1 MSAPLLIELLTE
13 ELPPKALAKLSTAF
27 ADGVLAGL
35 VKLGLVDAA
44 AVVHPFST
52 PRRLAVLIEGV
63 RATADDV
70 TRRDKVLPVSVG
82 LQADGTASPSLIKN
96 SPRWVLPISPQPI

>member
-27 ADGVLAGL
+27 ADGVHAGL

-52 PRRLAVLIEGV
+52 PRR
-63 RATADDV
+63 
-70 TRRDKVLPVSVG
+70 
-82 LQADGTASPSLIKN
+82 
-96 SPRWVLPISPQPI
+96 